1 MSTPAQNQWLRS
13 YSLVVSTAVNG
24 TVTGKDLSAL
34 RFKFEIRGSDLDTP
48 NTAVIRVYNLA
59 DSTIESI
66 REFGQVSLQ
75 AGYVNGNVGTIFS
88 GDIKQFRRGKEN
100 NVDTYLD
107 ILAADGDQ
115 AYNFGIVNTTLA
127 PGSNLTQRLNA
138 LADAMGV
145 VLDKNAPD
153 IVANST
159 GGIIPLPRSK
169 VMYGMA
175 RTHLRNIANS
185 TSTRWSIQNG
195 VLTFVPLAG
204 YLPGEAVVINSVT
217 GMIGQPEATDQGIMV
232 KTLLNPLIKIGTRV
246 QINNKDIN
254 QTIKINGTG
263 QFGYQDTQYLPAR
276 TTDDGFYRVMVAEH
290 FGDTRGNEWYT
301 ELVCLNVDVTN
312 NSVLPYG

>member
-1 MSTPAQNQWLRS
+1 MSTQAQNQWLRS
-13 YSLVVSTAVNG
+13 YSLVVSKAVKG
-24 TVTGKDLSAL
+24 TITGKDLSAL
-34 RFKFEIRGSDLDTP
+34 RFKFEVRASDLDTP
-48 NTAVIRVYNLA
+48 NNAVIRVYNLA
-59 DSTIESI
+59 DSTIENI
-66 REFGQVSLQ
+66 REFNQVSLQ

-88 GDIKQFRRGKEN
+88 GDVKQYRRGKES
-100 NVDTYLD
+100 NVDSYLD

-145 VLDKNAPD
+145 VLDKKAPQ
-153 IVANST
+153 IIANST
-159 GGIIPLPRSK
+159 GGIIPLPRGK
-169 VMYGMA
+169 VLYGMA

-204 YLPGEAVVINSVT
+204 YLPGQAVVINSTT
-217 GMIGQPEATDQGIMV
+217 GMIGQPEATDQGITV

-254 QTIKINGTG
+254 QTIKIYGTG
-263 QFGYQDTQYLPAR
+263 QVGYQDTLYLPAR
-276 TTDDGFYRVMVAEH
+276 TTEDGFYRVMVAEH
-290 FGDTRGNEWYT
+290 FGDTRGNEWYSD
-301 ELVCLNVDVTN
+301 LVCLDVDVTN